1 MRSNF
6 AYLQSTGGPSF
17 SIDKFVSIS
26 QIPKPPYNGYSFD
39 CYDKNY
45 DTKENYSYKYG
56 FFAAGALVLRKW
68 GELELI

>member
-26 QIPKPPYNGYSFD
+26 QIVSTVM
-39 CYDKNY
+39 
-45 DTKENYSYKYG
+45 TKTTIPRKTTHINMVSLLQG
-56 FFAAGALVLRKW
+56 SLVLRKW